1 MTDFTNNVVWW
12 LSMDAL
18 TIVMMIA
25 ITFAVVR
32 LSHQDRPAVTWWT
45 PRNSF

>member
-1 MTDFTNNVVWW
+1 MNDFTNNVVWW

-32 LSHQDRPAVTWWT
+32 LSH
-45 PRNSF
+45 